1 MINHDKYMMINFLI
15 FYEFFYKKYYFLT
28 KNELEILHEK
38 IRFLI
43 EKISKKIKFFTKRT
57 LEKINEKPY
66 EKFYENLMKNLIKNL
81 MKWKKF
87 LGKDIF
93 KIMYNNNIQLY
104 NFFNSI

>member
-15 FYEFFYKKYYFLT
+15 FYEFFYKKYYFLA
-28 KNELEILHEK
+28 KNGLEILHEK

-43 EKISKKIKFFTKRT
+43 KKTWKKIKFLTKRS
-57 LEKINEKPY
+57 LEKSR
-66 EKFYENLMKNLIKNL
+66 ENLMKNLIKNL

-93 KIMYNNNIQLY
+93 KIMYNNNIQL
-104 NFFNSI
+104 

>member
-43 EKISKKIKFFTKRT
+43 EKIMKKIKFFTKRS
-57 LEKINEKPY
+57 LEKINGKPY
-66 EKFYENLMKNLIKNL
+66 EKSYKKSYEMEK
-81 MKWKKF
+81 
-87 LGKDIF
+87 IF
-93 KIMYNNNIQLY
+93 RKRYI
-104 NFFNSI
+104 